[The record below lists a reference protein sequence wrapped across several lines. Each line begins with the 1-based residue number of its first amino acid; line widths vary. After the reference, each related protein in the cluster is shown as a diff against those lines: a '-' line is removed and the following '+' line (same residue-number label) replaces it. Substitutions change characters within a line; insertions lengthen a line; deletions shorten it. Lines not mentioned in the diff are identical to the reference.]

1 MDKRNIGFF
10 ILSLLMVAYLV
21 VVIPMTVSK
30 SEAAPLK
37 KMEININ
44 DPQKI
49 GFVSTEDIIIE
60 LDSLPGRIA
69 SLPRSSINTRS
80 IELRLLAL
88 DKIDDAKCVILND
101 GTLKFDISPMTPVA
115 RVFDRT
121 GESYYVSSTGKRI
134 VADLRYHLDVPI
146 VSADFD
152 SIAQAKALLPVLD
165 YIKVDPTANA
175 LVSAIKVDRR
185 GDIILVPIIR
195 GHVINFGDNSDI
207 DNKFARLKVIYREV
221 MPVKGWN
228 FYDTLSVKWR
238 GQIVATRRGRPAPP
252 PSLEVLMRSDT
263 LVPDADVLELEPL
276 SDDSL
281 IPDTIAN

>member
-1 MDKRNIGFF
+1 M
-10 ILSLLMVAYLV
+10 V

-88 DKIDDAKCVILND
+88 DKIEDAKCVILND

-185 GDIILVPIIR
+185 GDIILVR
-195 GHVINFGDNSDI
+195 S
-207 DNKFARLKVIYREV
+207 EE
-221 MPVKGWN
+221 
-228 FYDTLSVKWR
+228 
-238 GQIVATRRGRPAPP
+238 RRVGKECG
-252 PSLEVLMRSDT
+252 S
-263 LVPDADVLELEPL
+263 
-276 SDDSL
+276 
-281 IPDTIAN
+281 

>member
-101 GTLKFDISPMTPVA
+101 GTLKL
-115 RVFDRT
+115 DR
-121 GESYYVSSTGKRI
+121 K
-134 VADLRYHLDVPI
+134 
-146 VSADFD
+146 
-152 SIAQAKALLPVLD
+152 
-165 YIKVDPTANA
+165 
-175 LVSAIKVDRR
+175 
-185 GDIILVPIIR
+185 
-195 GHVINFGDNSDI
+195 
-207 DNKFARLKVIYREV
+207 
-221 MPVKGWN
+221 
-228 FYDTLSVKWR
+228 SV
-238 GQIVATRRGRPAPP
+238 V
-252 PSLEVLMRSDT
+252 
-263 LVPDADVLELEPL
+263 
-276 SDDSL
+276 
-281 IPDTIAN
+281 

>member
-134 VADLRYHLDVPI
+134 AADLRYHLDVPI

-165 YIKVDPTANA
+165 
-175 LVSAIKVDRR
+175 
-185 GDIILVPIIR
+185 
-195 GHVINFGDNSDI
+195 
-207 DNKFARLKVIYREV
+207 
-221 MPVKGWN
+221 
-228 FYDTLSVKWR
+228 
-238 GQIVATRRGRPAPP
+238 
-252 PSLEVLMRSDT
+252 
-263 LVPDADVLELEPL
+263 
-276 SDDSL
+276 
-281 IPDTIAN
+281 